1 MDKEL
6 FLSKITEIG
15 TCEDDVTRR
24 TLLTELSDEVVS
36 VFDSV
41 ATLTES
47 NQSLTDANETL
58 RNANMELFLRVG
70 ENKKQDEFEPEEK
83 EKPKPRSLTEIYYD
97 KKGE

>member
-6 FLSKITEIG
+6 FLNKITEIG
-15 TCEDDVTRR
+15 TCDDDVTRR
-24 TLLTELSDEVVS
+24 SLLTELSDEVSS

-41 ATLTES
+41 ATLTENNRILSES
-47 NQSLTDANETL
+47 NQILKDS
-58 RNANMELFLRVG
+58 NADLFSKVVQ
-70 ENKKQDEFEPEEK
+70 NKKSDDFEPEEK